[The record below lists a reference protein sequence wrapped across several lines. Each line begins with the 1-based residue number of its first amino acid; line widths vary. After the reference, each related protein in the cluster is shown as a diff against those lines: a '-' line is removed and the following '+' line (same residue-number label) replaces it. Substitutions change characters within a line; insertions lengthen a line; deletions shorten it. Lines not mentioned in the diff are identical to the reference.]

1 MPFITEVPFA
11 TEASSPMAALIPV
24 QEAPASSI
32 AAGQVHFLLLPLV
45 ASQEV
50 LAAAR
55 EMATEPALAA
65 KAASI
70 APIMRLLIVQL
81 VMPVVQPV
89 VSAATIAVASS
100 VTIVDKAST
109 ATAIDSSLVLDRK
122 PMELVASEVA
132 AVPWAYSHHW
142 AS

>member
-1 MPFITEVPFA
+1 M
-11 TEASSPMAALIPV
+11 
-24 QEAPASSI
+24 
-32 AAGQVHFLLLPLV
+32 LLPLV